1 MIVNEISLV
10 IQNIKIEFQLYK
22 CQPLDKRNKNERASQ
37 HKVGYRLKMDGPSR
51 KDLWY
56 AKSITYYTIPR
67 FLYQSLPCGT
77 RK

>member
-37 HKVGYRLKMDGPSR
+37 HKVGEDSQEINVMLCLSKT
-51 KDLWY
+51 K
-56 AKSITYYTIPR
+56 KSCI
-67 FLYQSLPCGT
+67 
-77 RK
+77 

>member
-1 MIVNEISLV
+1 MFER
-10 IQNIKIEFQLYK
+10 
-22 CQPLDKRNKNERASQ
+22 DKDVYPDE
-37 HKVGYRLKMDGPSR
+37 G

-77 RK
+77 RGDLTSEPQVKNRAMERKDRWIAKTNAVTPPTFFLSGVS